1 LTKNS
6 QKIQIPV
13 RSGDV
18 SSAQVSDQQKRTFL
32 KAVGG
37 VGLGAFL
44 LSMLPTSKA
53 DALVL
58 GGTPS
63 TSVVGLKDSTN
74 NRINPA
80 TEDTLSAAK
89 TDLDNI
95 KTNTDKFQFDGSN
108 NLKVVTSGTS
118 GGGVDP
124 VGLKDVSATPINPAT
139 DESLIY
145 LRRMVKLMESQAT
158 VDAANRQR
166 VAVES
171 AVISSGTVTTVTTV
185 GSVTNIGSWDAR
197 QMYADQAKN
206 VYSNSIRRNLT
217 FD

>member
-1 LTKNS
+1 MSNHSGKI
-6 QKIQIPV
+6 KIQV
-13 RSGDV
+13 SNGDV
-18 SSAQVSDQQKRTFL
+18 SSVQIADQQKRTFL

-63 TSVVGLKDSTN
+63 TSVVGLKNSTN
-74 NRINPA
+74 NRIDPA

-95 KTNTDKFQFDGSN
+95 KINTDKFQFDLSN
-108 NLKVVTSGTS
+108 NLKVVST

-124 VGLKDVSATPINPAT
+124 VGLKNVSAAQINPAT

-166 VAVES
+166 VTVEG
-171 AVISSGTVTTVTTV
+171 ATITSGTITTVSNMTTL
-185 GSVTNIGSWDAR
+185 GSWDAR
-197 QMYADQAKN
+197 QMYADQAHN
-206 VYSNSIRRNLT
+206 VYANTIRRNIT
-217 FD
+217 FN

>member
-1 LTKNS
+1 LSNHSGKI
-6 QKIQIPV
+6 KIQV
-13 RSGDV
+13 SNGDV
-18 SSAQVSDQQKRTFL
+18 SSVQIADQQKRTFL

-63 TSVVGLKDSTN
+63 TSVVGLKNSTN
-74 NRINPA
+74 NRIDPA

-95 KTNTDKFQFDGSN
+95 KINTDKFQFDLSN
-108 NLKVVTSGTS
+108 NLKVVST

-124 VGLKDVSATPINPAT
+124 VGLKNVSAAQINPAT

-166 VAVES
+166 VTVEG
-171 AVISSGTVTTVTTV
+171 ATITSGTITTVSNMTTL
-185 GSVTNIGSWDAR
+185 GSWDAR
-197 QMYADQAKN
+197 QMYADQAHN
-206 VYSNSIRRNLT
+206 VYANTIRRNIT
-217 FD
+217 FN

>member
-1 LTKNS
+1 MTKNS